1 MALNL
6 VSGMGITDPRVDG
19 MRTFAGSAISTFL
32 KIRTDMNLAVWKM
45 RLKLSDPTDLIK
57 LEMEIEERIFNL
69 RKDQA
74 EMASKTGA
82 EKVKLFKEMR
92 AARKDRYETNMKAR
106 VDLITSYADLSKEA
120 AVKKEEYDT
129 TELPPDVKNTVD
141 QKIDGLI
148 GKEVNEFVVTMAAMQ
163 AAPEGASK
171 DALIQEAATS
181 RALIQ
186 EAMRVF
192 GTGAVAKSGQS
203 GIATAVNPKN
213 AQKKSWMYLYEEP
226 VRRILGEIKKEEV
239 LKAKA
244 AKNKDDAGFQKS
256 LLKIQYL
263 EQAAAAMIQGANEA
277 KYGKGNPENRD
288 IRDEYIDQMTEEERR
303 VARAAGLLESA
314 IPGVNSGMQKLPSD
328 EELMKQ
334 VSAALDTSDMDA
346 RFDTEVERLT
356 TRLKGVGDRRFAREQ
371 TRDELLSFEGR
382 NMALSPFSTY
392 SSDVGQTMIGM
403 SRRGETE
410 QNLRDVSGAAGGNFP
425 TGTGGS
431 LTNLIKKRISFY
443 VDAMDNANGDLEQA
457 DFSGATENM
466 EDILSAV
473 DLFRGSLTQA
483 DVTFVRPVRDYSNDS
498 DTLSLTG
505 LLDGYRKRLPNI
517 PNEDKN
523 KFAAATMD
531 SIKAGDAPI
540 AAEYLSMQ
548 RSGSPEEQMAAA
560 YNQIYYPMK
569 TNVSVAIQPQI
580 ESMIAARKSN
590 DIQGMA
596 ESIQAIGQ
604 SLSNPSLDDLFG
616 SAGQN
621 MLMAIGDMPNV
632 ASELGEENALLNT
645 SDHIEKQ
652 YNDLMQQR
660 VEEDNAA
667 QEALVAYEGTLN
679 E

>member
-1 MALNL
+1 
-6 VSGMGITDPRVDG
+6 
-19 MRTFAGSAISTFL
+19 
-32 KIRTDMNLAVWKM
+32 
-45 RLKLSDPTDLIK
+45 
-57 LEMEIEERIFNL
+57 
-69 RKDQA
+69 
-74 EMASKTGA
+74 
-82 EKVKLFKEMR
+82 
-92 AARKDRYETNMKAR
+92 
-106 VDLITSYADLSKEA
+106 
-120 AVKKEEYDT
+120 
-129 TELPPDVKNTVD
+129 
-141 QKIDGLI
+141 
-148 GKEVNEFVVTMAAMQ
+148 
-163 AAPEGASK
+163 
-171 DALIQEAATS
+171 
-181 RALIQ
+181 
-186 EAMRVF
+186 
-192 GTGAVAKSGQS
+192 
-203 GIATAVNPKN
+203 
-213 AQKKSWMYLYEEP
+213 
-226 VRRILGEIKKEEV
+226 
-239 LKAKA
+239 
-244 AKNKDDAGFQKS
+244 
-256 LLKIQYL
+256 
-263 EQAAAAMIQGANEA
+263 
-277 KYGKGNPENRD
+277 
-288 IRDEYIDQMTEEERR
+288 
-303 VARAAGLLESA
+303 
-314 IPGVNSGMQKLPSD
+314 
-328 EELMKQ
+328 
-334 VSAALDTSDMDA
+334 
-346 RFDTEVERLT
+346 
-356 TRLKGVGDRRFAREQ
+356 
-371 TRDELLSFEGR
+371 
-382 NMALSPFSTY
+382 
-392 SSDVGQTMIGM
+392 
-403 SRRGETE
+403 
-410 QNLRDVSGAAGGNFP
+410 
-425 TGTGGS
+425 
-431 LTNLIKKRISFY
+431 
-443 VDAMDNANGDLEQA
+443 MDNANGDLEQA